1 MLMQKQENN
10 NDGEVPISD
19 EVMSRLMHRHRK
31 QNITINTLIENLL
44 DETEEHIPVEELLQ
58 TLLDSFESVGAIEAH
73 VQSSGFTLLTVK
85 SGEVELKQGV
95 DILDTGREK
104 LLVTRDDGSE
114 FTAQFMVST
123 DPYGIAPDVATIA
136 YCEDYSDIGPVSVE
150 QGAERIR
157 TEIIEVMAEDD

>member
-10 NDGEVPISD
+10 DDGEVPISD
-19 EVMSRLMHRHRK
+19 EVMSRLMHRHRR

-44 DETEEHIPVEELLQ
+44 DETEEHIPVEELLR
-58 TLLDSFESVGAIEAH
+58 TLLDSFESVDAIEAR
-73 VQSSGFTLLTVK
+73 VQSSGLTEFGVK
-85 SGEVELKQGV
+85 SGREELEGDV

-114 FTAQFMVST
+114 FTAQFIVST

-150 QGAERIR
+150 EGAERIR

>member
-85 SGEVELKQGV
+85 SGEVALKQGV

-150 QGAERIR
+150 EGAKRIR